1 MKILT
6 NRISQM
12 TDEIL
17 GLEGKIDE
25 LEYSDNNRDEIVR
38 KHKKNLRHLWDIPP
52 SAYYSTPPLLTFPDL
67 LFPSFFDIPLYYI
80 FLEWVPPPWP
90 LINFLIS

>member
-1 MKILT
+1 MKNYKSKISEIISKINKMKILT

-12 TDEIL
+12 TDGIH

-38 KHKKNLRHLWDIPP
+38 KHKKNLRHL
-52 SAYYSTPPLLTFPDL
+52 
-67 LFPSFFDIPLYYI
+67 
-80 FLEWVPPPWP
+80 
-90 LINFLIS
+90 